1 MGQLAR
7 KNILGITPYK
17 PGKPIEE
24 VKRQVG
30 LRKVI
35 KLASNENPI
44 GPSPKAVGAIKRA
57 LGKLNRYPDSG
68 CFYLKQKLAKKL
80 GIEVSNLI
88 IANGSDELIVLALR
102 AFVDEEEEVVI
113 AKPTF
118 LIYELQ
124 ARAENVNIMTVP
136 LKDFRYDLPKM
147 KEAITDKTK
156 LVFISNPDNPTGS
169 YVTQDEVEDF
179 MDGLSQ
185 KVIVFFDEAYFELVD
200 AGDFPKTLNY
210 LNKKNV
216 IITRSFSKAYG
227 LSGLRV
233 GYGISNPDLIGYLDR
248 VREPFN
254 VNSLAQAGA
263 SAALDDHKHLERY
276 RALIQKGK
284 AFLYS
289 LFDELRL
296 SYIKSA
302 ANFILVKVDDAA
314 DVVSSLLERGVIVR
328 EMKAWGLDNFIRV
341 TIGTMKENRMFR
353 DALKEVLSK

>member
-7 KNILGITPYK
+7 KNILDITPYK

-24 VKRQVG
+24 VQRQLG

-68 CFYLKQKLAKKL
+68 CFYLKQKLAEKL
-80 GIEVSNLI
+80 GLEESNLI

-102 AFVDEEEEVVI
+102 AFVDEGEEVVI

-124 ARAENVNIMTVP
+124 ARAENVNIRTVA

-156 LVFISNPDNPTGS
+156 LVFIANPDNPTGS
-169 YVTQDEVEDF
+169 YVTTDEVEDF
-179 MDGLSQ
+179 MKGLPEN
-185 KVIVFFDEAYFELVD
+185 VLVFFDEAYFELVD
-200 AGDFPKTLNY
+200 AEDFPKTINY
-210 LNKKNV
+210 LNRKNV

-233 GYGISNPDLIGYLDR
+233 GYGISSPDLIGYLDR

-254 VNSLAQAGA
+254 VNSLAQVGA
-263 SAALDDHKHLERY
+263 FAALDDRQHLERFKT
-276 RALIQKGK
+276 LIQKGK

-289 LFDELRL
+289 LFDELGL

-302 ANFILVKVDDAA
+302 ANFILVRVDGAQDLTNL
-314 DVVSSLLERGVIVR
+314 LLERGVIVR
-328 EMKAWGLDNFIRV
+328 DMKAWGLDNFIRV
-341 TIGTMKENRMFR
+341 TIGTMDENKRFAQ
-353 DALKEVLSK
+353 ALKGIVK